1 MKFIFLA
8 ALSALFFVTLE
19 LLYKFT
25 DCSSI
30 NPEIFVTIWFIISG
44 IMALFYFIFKKYH
57 TQKLSNQVIFYILI
71 MSILSF
77 VGNISYW
84 NACKYIKN
92 PGIARTIYSG
102 VLIIL
107 LSIVSAVTFNKYLSY
122 IQSISILLILLGI
135 TSLIM
140 HSNE

>member
-8 ALSALFFVTLE
+8 ALSALFFVSLE

-57 TQKLSNQVIFYILI
+57 TQKLSNQVIFYIVI
-71 MSILSF
+71 MALLSL

-107 LSIVSAVTFNKYLSY
+107 LSIISAVTFKKYLSY

-135 TSLIM
+135 TLLVM
-140 HSNE
+140 NSN